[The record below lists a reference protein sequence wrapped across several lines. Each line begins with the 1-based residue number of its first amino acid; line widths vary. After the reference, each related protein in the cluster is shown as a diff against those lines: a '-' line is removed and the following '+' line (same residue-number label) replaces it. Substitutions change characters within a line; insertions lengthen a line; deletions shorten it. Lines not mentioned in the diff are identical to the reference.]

1 MSALA
6 PQKVSEFDK
15 NSHNEQKVG
24 EIQDEFNSLHTSMDS
39 IINDIIINRIN
50 ELECNLSTQNNKIER
65 QNRRIEEQN
74 SRIEELNSRIE
85 ELILSQ
91 QNDDLQNNS
100 INHETGSNLTKK
112 QVIRYW
118 TEDNNFRRL
127 PDLGLNDN
135 SEKHIGYWIS
145 SGGEASGRAIY
156 KRLTGG
162 YIYFNSEKNPIPIK
176 DKSSNNIKLFSV

>member
-1 MSALA
+1 M
-6 PQKVSEFDK
+6 
-15 NSHNEQKVG
+15 
-24 EIQDEFNSLHTSMDS
+24 
-39 IINDIIINRIN
+39 
-50 ELECNLSTQNNKIER
+50 
-65 QNRRIEEQN
+65 

-91 QNDDLQNNS
+91 QSSATQNDNSENIGTQNITTQSDDLQNNS

-162 YIYFNSEKNPIPIK
+162 YIYFNSEKNPIRIK